1 MQLLHQNERGGRTR
15 SGKPPVNTLPSK
27 CPVWGENL
35 LPLSTLKIETS
46 RHTRGVSEQNTQ
58 NRIRFIPI
66 GRQTP
71 PDLPLALP
79 YTGNNTIVTHQKQQS
94 LSRLPS
100 PHSLAFGF
108 TSKQLLSP
116 TFATLQTSPSLCFG
130 PSEDPPTTSEEMR
143 QEKQPRKG
151 FAPCVFFRSN
161 FVSRFPKSPTA
172 SRNTH
177 HEIIVTLRAESME
190 PCPN

>member
-46 RHTRGVSEQNTQ
+46 RHTRGVSEQNPQ

-79 YTGNNTIVTHQKQQS
+79 HPEKTPIVTHQKQQL
-94 LSRLPS
+94 LSRSISL
-100 PHSLAFGF
+100 HSLTFGLA
-108 TSKQLLSP
+108 SKQLSSH
-116 TFATLQTSPSLCFG
+116 TVRFVYVVVFRPSCLMQC
-130 PSEDPPTTSEEMR
+130 TN
-143 QEKQPRKG
+143 KLIK
-151 FAPCVFFRSN
+151 
-161 FVSRFPKSPTA
+161 
-172 SRNTH
+172 
-177 HEIIVTLRAESME
+177 
-190 PCPN
+190 